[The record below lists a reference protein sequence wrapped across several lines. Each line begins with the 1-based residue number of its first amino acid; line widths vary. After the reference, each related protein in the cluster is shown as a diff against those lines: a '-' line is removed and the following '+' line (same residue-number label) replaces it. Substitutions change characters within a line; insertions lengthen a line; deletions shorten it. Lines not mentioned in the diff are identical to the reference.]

1 MLKAL
6 LFDLDG
12 TLANTDP
19 VHFQNWQE
27 ILQTFGVSIDR
38 SLYRTHFSGRRNI
51 EIVQDVLP
59 QLSPEAGN
67 ELSAQKE
74 AMFRTQVE
82 SLTPMP
88 GLLEVLK
95 WADEQQLQRA
105 IVTNAPVENVEFMLR
120 VLHLEEVFPLV
131 ILGDELPLGKPDPMP
146 YLAALDHLNITAE
159 EAIAFEDSPS
169 GIRSAVAAGIP
180 TVGIAST
187 HDPQRLYQLGATLVV
202 DDFTAK
208 HLWTLLQH
216 PSIPATSSSR

>member
-19 VHFQNWQE
+19 IHYLNWEE
-27 ILQTFGVSIDR
+27 ILKPFGISIDR

-51 EIVQDVLP
+51 EIVQDILP
-59 QLSPEAGN
+59 QLSTEAGN
-67 ELSAQKE
+67 RLSEQKE
-74 AMFRTQVE
+74 AMFRTQAE
-82 SLTPMP
+82 SLLPMS

-95 WADEQQLQRA
+95 WADEQQLKRA
-105 IVTNAPVENVEFMLR
+105 IVTNAPVENVEFMLQ
-120 VLHLEEVFPLV
+120 VLHLETEFPLV

-146 YLAALDHLNITAE
+146 YLAALDHLEVTAE

-169 GIRSAVAAGIP
+169 GVRSAVAAGIP
-180 TVGIAST
+180 TVGIASS

-202 DDFTAK
+202 DDFSAP
-208 HLWTLLQH
+208 HLWTLLQN